1 MMSAGSKGE
10 NNMRCIAL
18 AACLLACAAPAAFA
32 AKWMPLRNSSTA
44 SLSIDEASI
53 SRRGDQVRLKYM
65 VEFGRPQQDRLHQVA
80 YRSVV
85 TAAILRCNARTV
97 SLGKSDIYTGPKAT
111 GVLIATTEPSNRET
125 AFNPV
130 EKDTSDEDLWR
141 HACEKKPEA
150 KKP

>member
-1 MMSAGSKGE
+1 
-10 NNMRCIAL
+10 MRCIAL

-44 SLSIDEASI
+44 SLSVDTASV
-53 SRRGDQVRLKYM
+53 SRRGDQVRMNYM
-65 VEFGRPQQDRLHQVA
+65 VDFARPQQDRFHQLA
-80 YRSVV
+80 YRSIV
-85 TAAILRCNARTV
+85 TSAIVRCKARTV
-97 SLGKSDIYTGPKAT
+97 SLGKSELYTGPNAT
-111 GVLIATTEPSNRET
+111 GVLIATTDPTNRET
-125 AFNPV
+125 AYTAV

>member
-1 MMSAGSKGE
+1 
-10 NNMRCIAL
+10 MRCIAL

-44 SLSIDEASI
+44 SLSVDTASV
-53 SRRGDQVRLKYM
+53 SRRGDQVRMNYM
-65 VEFGRPQQDRLHQVA
+65 VDFARPQQDRFHQLA
-80 YRSVV
+80 YRSIV
-85 TAAILRCNARTV
+85 TSAIVRCKARTV
-97 SLGKSDIYTGPKAT
+97 SLGKSELYTGPKAT
-111 GVLIATTEPSNRET
+111 GVLIATTDPTNRET
-125 AFNPV
+125 AYTAV